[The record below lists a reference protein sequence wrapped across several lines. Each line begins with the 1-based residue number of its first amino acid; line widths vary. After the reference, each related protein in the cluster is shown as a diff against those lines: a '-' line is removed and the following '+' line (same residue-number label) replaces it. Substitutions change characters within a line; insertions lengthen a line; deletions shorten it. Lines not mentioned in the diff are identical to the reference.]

1 MAATVEKLL
10 LAAPRGYCAGV
21 DRAVQTVE
29 RALELYG
36 APVYVR
42 KEIVHN
48 KHVVEQLRE
57 RGAIFVDELNDT
69 VPEGATTVF
78 SAHGVSPAVHD
89 DAQRRGLQTIDATC
103 PLVTKVHREAVK
115 FASEGYTIVLIGHAG
130 HEEVEGTMGEAPD
143 HIVLVETEAD
153 VDVLEVDDPEKIA
166 YISQT
171 TLSVDETRSI
181 INRLR
186 EKFPAI
192 TGPRTDDICYA
203 TTNRQAAVKQMA
215 AHCDLLLVIGSK
227 NSSNSNRLV
236 QVTRELGTDAHLIDD
251 VSEIDETWLEGR
263 RVVGISL
270 GRQRAGGARAA
281 PGGLLPRA
289 GHRADRGVPGR
300 PGGRPLHAPQGD
312 PPGDGRRGADAR
324 ARRRVTAGRRSCSPA
339 MDQAGTATAMA
350 SSMSSPTSCR
360 PRRPR
365 SPQSCQRPARCR
377 RTTCPRL
384 QL

>member
-48 KHVVEQLRE
+48 KHVVEQLRA
-57 RGAIFVDELNDT
+57 RGAIFVDELDDT

-78 SAHGVSPAVHD
+78 SAHGVSPAVHA
-89 DAQRRGLQTIDATC
+89 DAEQRGLQTIDATC
-103 PLVTKVHREAVK
+103 PLVTKVHREAIK

-143 HIVLVETEAD
+143 HIVLVETEED
-153 VDVLEVDDPEKIA
+153 VDALTVDDPEKIA

-171 TLSVDETRSI
+171 TLSVDETRAI

-251 VSEIDETWLEGR
+251 VSEIDEAWLEGR
-263 RVVGISL
+263 RVVGISSGASAPEEL
-270 GRQRAGGARAA
+270 VQR
-281 PGGLLPRA
+281 LV
-289 GHRADRGVPGR
+289 DFF
-300 PGGRPLHAPQGD
+300 
-312 PPGDGRRGADAR
+312 R
-324 ARRRVTAGRRSCSPA
+324 AR
-339 MDQAGTATAMA
+339 GTEQVEEFQVVQEDVRFMLPKAIRQAMA
-350 SSMSSPTSCR
+350 ASA
-360 PRRPR
+360 
-365 SPQSCQRPARCR
+365 PA
-377 RTTCPRL
+377 
-384 QL
+384 